1 MKLISDTG
9 FHQTPEKQYLKYL
22 RALDNAIKNGILS
35 EAEIKMIKS
44 FISENSAQS
53 RITNNRKYN
62 LAHAVIIFRQ
72 YLPHYKDCT
81 TQDVYL
87 AVEEYRS
94 STNHSEIYQSNNL
107 AACKKF
113 LIWLAESGNNSHID
127 PTRIVKI
134 KVKAP
139 KPMKTEEDILT
150 GEELKRF
157 FSAMKNLRNRVLF
170 EVLYD
175 SMGRI
180 GEIAMLTWN
189 QIVFY
194 DRYATVTIDSKTG
207 NPRKVPLHT
216 AHVLLRKW
224 KDQYPT
230 IAGPD
235 KYVFP
240 RYVSSPYTHL
250 SYSGVLDIFKEAMKV
265 AGITK
270 PLTPH
275 AFRHTRITDLMR
287 MGIPEQTIKMMA
299 WGTVT
304 TEMLRVYAHLTPT
317 DAEIEMNRWMGIK
330 MENRINP
337 FLNID
342 LPTQCNCCGVINPKT
357 NMFCGDCG
365 NALSEEAKAR
375 SRFGRKY

>member
-22 RALDNAIKNGILS
+22 KAMDNAFENGILS
-35 EAEIKMIKS
+35 GTEVEMIKS
-44 FISENSAQS
+44 FVSESNAHS

-62 LAHAVIIFRQ
+62 LARSAIIFRE
-72 YLPHYKDCT
+72 YLPHYRDCT

-87 AVEEYRS
+87 AVEKYRS
-94 STNHSEIYQSNNL
+94 CTKHSEIYQSNNL
-107 AACKKF
+107 AAFKKF
-113 LIWLAESGNNSHID
+113 LIWLAESGNNPYID
-127 PTRIVKI
+127 PTRIAKI

-139 KPMKTEEDILT
+139 KSMKTEEDILT
-150 GEELKRF
+150 GEELERL
-157 FSAMKNLRNRVLF
+157 FSAMKTLRNRVLF

-180 GEIAMLTWN
+180 GEIAMLTWS

-194 DRYATVTIDSKTG
+194 DSYATVTIESKTG
-207 NPRKVPLHT
+207 NPRKIPLHRSHT
-216 AHVLLRKW
+216 VLRKW
-224 KDQYPT
+224 KERYPT
-230 IAGPD
+230 IAAPD

-240 RYVSSPYTHL
+240 KHLSNPYTHL
-250 SYSGVLDIFKEAMKV
+250 SYSGVLDIFKNAIEV

-270 PLTPH
+270 FVTPH

-330 MENRINP
+330 TENRINP
-337 FLNID
+337 PGNIV
-342 LPTQCNCCGVINPKT
+342 TSIQCNRCGVINPKI
-357 NMFCGDCG
+357 NLFCGGCG
-365 NALSEEAKAR
+365 NALSEEAKVR
-375 SRFGRKY
+375 SRFRMEY